1 MTPIAMFRAAAVRRH
16 AIVNYGRWAHRHAV
30 LARRHV
36 PSPVPMTHAQAADIA
51 ERAARA
57 EERSEP

>member
-30 LARRHV
+30 LARRHA
-36 PSPVPMTHAQAADIA
+36 PDGTLTHAQAADIA

-57 EERSEP
+57 EEREPA